1 MVLRGANWLIVLLVV
16 ALFSPAAGAR
26 AQGKNEPAGGEARDL
41 VDTRSGWPRV
51 HIPDPVAARA
61 LRTALDRAWTSLQD
75 PGCQRVLVAFSD
87 RTGRSLEARLAAF
100 GIGVQEHLTRI
111 VFIDNTREQRCETG
125 VLAFTEP
132 GTYVVRL
139 CVEEFKRTWQED
151 PQHASAALIH
161 EMLHSLGLGE
171 NPPTSSEITTTVL
184 KMCRPR

>member
-1 MVLRGANWLIVLLVV
+1 MVRRGANWLIVLSVLALV
-16 ALFSPAAGAR
+16 APAAGAR
-26 AQGKNEPAGGEARDL
+26 AQGEDERTGGAAREPA
-41 VDTRSGWPRV
+41 DTRGGWPRV
-51 HIPDPVAARA
+51 HIPDPVAAKA

-100 GIGVQEHLTRI
+100 GIGVQEHLTRL

-139 CVEEFKRTWQED
+139 CVDEFKRTWQQD
-151 PQHASAALIH
+151 PRHVVAAVIH

-171 NPPTSSEITTTVL
+171 NPPTSNEITKTVL
-184 KMCRPR
+184 QMCHP